1 MTRALAFFLIAAG
14 CTPAAEPAAG
24 PGPAAQETAAMAC
37 DLEIR
42 FGSYAMGIDRGALER
57 VRQLLADRGVRKV
70 EEQGWGREGEVTLC
84 ARTRSAADAER
95 LFESVT
101 NALPKA
107 PHGPIHVRTAS
118 GLRFDAPPR

>member
-24 PGPAAQETAAMAC
+24 PGPAAQET
-37 DLEIR
+37 
-42 FGSYAMGIDRGALER
+42 ALER